1 MAAGFKV
8 DIQEMGKV
16 EKKVSSEQV
25 TASRGREGFSQQGLT
40 EPERIL
46 GGELESCCKCEN
58 GRLMPMNH
66 LLPGH
71 HE

>member
-25 TASRGREGFSQQGLT
+25 TASRGEEGFQSAGAD
-40 EPERIL
+40 
-46 GGELESCCKCEN
+46 
-58 GRLMPMNH
+58 
-66 LLPGH
+66 
-71 HE
+71 